1 MSLGE
6 IRKSAR
12 GKGGTGKCVGKR
24 KKEENKLVTCW

>member
-12 GKGGTGKCVGKR
+12 EKEGTGKCVGKR
-24 KKEENKLVTCW
+24 KKEENKMVKCW